1 MQTNKLKLLTQFI
14 ANLFAGAIFTFI
26 AIWILLLKFGFDFP
40 SDSLVVILVASTLGT
55 SISALISGKYK
66 YKAHVINLIL
76 FLVLPVILTLVMG
89 FEDWAFS
96 AMMSL
101 SAIIHALLPA
111 IIITVIINWR
121 QFSKKKN

>member
-1 MQTNKLKLLTQFI
+1 MTPSDTITNFI

-26 AIWILLLKFGFDFP
+26 ATWILLLKFGFDVP
-40 SDSLVVILVASTLGT
+40 SSALVAILTASTLGT
-55 SISALISGKYK
+55 SISVVISENYK
-66 YKAHVINLIL
+66 YKAHIVNIIL

-101 SAIIHALLPA
+101 SAILHALLPA
-111 IIITVIINWR
+111 IIITGIIHWR
-121 QFSKKKN
+121 QFSKTKN